1 MKLNNIF
8 LVLSIALPS
17 ITTLSGCSNAQK
29 KVAENIKPMNVIYI
43 LADDL
48 GYGDVGYNGQKIIK
62 TPNIDEMAKEGMIFT
77 QHYAGCTVC
86 APSRCSLLTG
96 LNTGHAQIRGN
107 KEIKPEGQA
116 PMKANTFTLAT
127 MFKSKGYTT
136 GIFGKWGLGLPG
148 SASTPN
154 KLGFDE
160 SYGYNCQR
168 QAHDYY
174 PDHLWHNGQR
184 VEFPENKNYGRKT
197 YSHDLIHKQALKFI
211 KENKDKPFFAMLT
224 YTLPHAEINLP
235 HDSVYAAYQA
245 IFKEKSTQKRPA
257 KKGDYYPS
265 DRPHTSFASMVS
277 RLDKSV
283 GEVLKELRELGI
295 DKNTLVIFTS
305 DNGPHNEGGADPE
318 FFNSNAQ
325 FRGIKRDLY
334 EGGIREPMIA
344 WAPEMIKA
352 GSTTNLPSAFWD
364 VMPTLGDLIGASYPE
379 NTDGIS
385 FLPTLL
391 NSTKKEGD
399 PDFKV
404 QKLHDYLYWE
414 FHSNSSNKQAIRKG
428 DWKLIRLGINTKK
441 GPWEELYNIKEDESE
456 TNDLFESNPEKV
468 KELEELMKSARI
480 ESSVFP
486 LYK

>member
-1 MKLNNIF
+1 MKLNNFI
-8 LVLSIALPS
+8 LVISIAIVS
-17 ITTLSGCSNAQK
+17 MTTFSGCSSTQK
-29 KVAENIKPMNVIYI
+29 KVSENTKPMNVIYI

-96 LNTGHAQIRGN
+96 LTTGHAQIRGN
-107 KEIKPEGQA
+107 KEVEPEGQA
-116 PMKANTFTLAT
+116 PMKANTFTLAD

-160 SYGYNCQR
+160 SFGYNCQR

-197 YSHDLIHKQALKFI
+197 YSHDLIHKHALKFI
-211 KENKDKPFFAMLT
+211 KDNKGKPFFAMLT

-235 HDSVYAAYQA
+235 HDSVYAEYQS
-245 IFKEKSTQKRPA
+245 IFKEKSTKRQKT
-257 KKGDYYPS
+257 KKYYYYPS

-283 GEVLKELRELGI
+283 GEVLTELKRLGI

-305 DNGPHNEGGADPE
+305 DNGPHDEGGADPE

-325 FRGIKRDLY
+325 YRGIKRDLY

-344 WAPEMIKA
+344 WAPDMIKA

-364 VMPTLGDLIGASYPE
+364 VMPTLGNLIGASYPK

-385 FLPTLL
+385 FLPTLQ
-391 NSTKKEGD
+391 NSNKKEGA
-399 PDFKV
+399 PDFKI
-404 QKLHDYLYWE
+404 QKMHDYLYWE
-414 FHSNSSNKQAIRKG
+414 FHSNNSNKQAIRKG
-428 DWKLIRLGINTKK
+428 NWKLIRLGINTKN
-441 GPWEELYNIKEDESE
+441 GPWEELYNISDDESE
-456 TNDLFESNPEKV
+456 TKNLFKSNLEKV
-468 KELEELMKSARI
+468 KELEDLMKS
-480 ESSVFP
+480 SHTNSNVFP
-486 LYK
+486 L